1 VRYWIYVYEDRSRK
15 EEDIARTG
23 PRGLKEG
30 AVTRKSGGPLDPQVL
45 VVEHNRMAKFLA
57 SVTINRGKEGA
68 VKLAMDVNGDS
79 VVVAAWGTWTIAF
92 PQWIRAH
99 E

>member
-30 AVTRKSGGPLDPQVL
+30 AVTRKSGRVLGP
-45 VVEHNRMAKFLA
+45 AGA
-57 SVTINRGKEGA
+57 RGRSQQDGEVSG
-68 VKLAMDVNGDS
+68 
-79 VVVAAWGTWTIAF
+79 
-92 PQWIRAH
+92 
-99 E
+99 